1 MEFFKF
7 FCSVFFSRS
16 LIVFFKDKEI
26 NGENKINKVRYKE
39 DVENLV
45 VKKGCF
51 VSWLTCWCIAADMVN
66 LVGLEIIQEG
76 KKIKKKRVK
85 KKIGITS
92 GRQASERPQ
101 KEHSTQ
107 QEITVSRLFGYAVPC
122 PEGN

>member
-1 MEFFKF
+1 
-7 FCSVFFSRS
+7 
-16 LIVFFKDKEI
+16 
-26 NGENKINKVRYKE
+26 
-39 DVENLV
+39 
-45 VKKGCF
+45 
-51 VSWLTCWCIAADMVN
+51 MVN